1 MKAKLKSGYFIQEIA
16 GEKILMGGGADV
28 DYSKMMVLNN
38 TSAFII
44 ELLQQNTLTEE
55 EIAMKLTE
63 RFDIDYSQVLS
74 DVQDFCKRLS
84 ELKVIE
90 EG

>member
-44 ELLQQNTLTEE
+44 ELLQQHTLTEE